1 MINNGD
7 MFMVNTQI
15 DQNESKLNQMSIY
28 SITGIMVMN
37 SKTIKLEEGRNTINE
52 NISNLSNG
60 LYIVRLVDSSN
71 KEVMVKKLM
80 KN

>member
-1 MINNGD
+1 
-7 MFMVNTQI
+7 
-15 DQNESKLNQMSIY
+15 
-28 SITGIMVMN
+28 MVMN

>member
-1 MINNGD
+1 
-7 MFMVNTQI
+7 
-15 DQNESKLNQMSIY
+15 MSIY